1 MAERSFKKEVAKL
14 RLGAGEEF
22 HGEGIL
28 AVTKGLLQAG
38 VSYVGGYQ
46 GAPVSHLIDVLVDS
60 SALLD
65 ELGVHLETCT
75 NEASAAALLGASINY
90 PVRGA
95 VAWKSIVG
103 TNVAADALSNLAS
116 PGVMG
121 GALIVVGEDYG
132 EGASVIQERTHA
144 VAVKSGLWLMDPRPE
159 LGHIVDMVETA
170 FELSEA
176 TNTPVFME
184 LRIRACH
191 MTGAFEARDN
201 RTGTVSRRD
210 RVDGPPRFDYDRL
223 AHPPA
228 TFSQEKLKVEVRRPE
243 AEAFIARRGLNEDFG
258 PAEGEVGILVQGGLY
273 NALIRAMGQHGLTDA
288 HGKPLWPVKALNV
301 VHPLAKDEIKTFC
314 AGKSTVLVVEE
325 GNPEFIENEIGQILR
340 RADIQT
346 RVLGKEVFP
355 TAGEYTIE
363 VLARGLAALRAR
375 LGETPPEALAE
386 RLAKL
391 DAWRD
396 GAREILGGEVPARP
410 PTFCTGCPERPV
422 FTAIKLLEKEIGKVH
437 VAADIGCHALATFA
451 PFSLGNSI
459 LGYGMSLASAAGV
472 GPISKKRPVA
482 IMGDGGF
489 WHNGLVTG
497 VSSSLFNKGD
507 GVLIVMQNGYT
518 SATGI
523 QWLPSSKETR
533 HGTNTGDDRH
543 ASIEETLKHLGVR
556 WLKRI
561 RSYSVDTMRKTLREA
576 MTTEEKG
583 LKVVIAD
590 GECQLARQRRLRGEN
605 ARKRAQGKRLVRT
618 RFGIDDATCTGDHS
632 CIRLSGCPSL
642 SIKPTR
648 DPLRTDPVAT
658 VVDSCVGCG
667 LCGEV
672 AHAAVL
678 CPSFYRAEIVTN
690 ATAWDRLR
698 QRVGRAVIGWLQNRH
713 RDLAPRGLAQAEPAE

>member
-1 MAERSFKKEVAKL
+1 MAERSFKNEVLKL
-14 RLGAGEEF
+14 RAGAGETF

-28 AVTKGLLQAG
+28 AVTKGLLQSG

-60 SALLD
+60 SDLLD

-103 TNVAADALSNLAS
+103 TNVASDALSNLAS
-116 PGVMG
+116 AGVMG

-144 VAVKSGLWLMDPRPE
+144 IALKSGIWLMDPRPD
-159 LGHIVDMVETA
+159 LGHIVDMVETS
-170 FELSEA
+170 FELSER

-191 MTGAFEARDN
+191 VTGEFEARDN
-201 RTGTVSRRD
+201 REGAVSRKNRAS
-210 RVDGPPRFDYDRL
+210 GPPKFDYARL

-228 TFSQEKLKVEVRRPE
+228 TFNQEKLKVEVRRPE
-243 AEAFIARRGLNEDFG
+243 AERFIIDRKLNEDMG
-258 PAEGEVGILVQGGLY
+258 PSAGDTGILIQGGLY
-273 NALIRAMGQHGLTDA
+273 NALMRAMHHHGLTDQA
-288 HGKPLWPVKALNV
+288 GQPIWPVKVLNV
-301 VHPLAKDEIKTFC
+301 VHPLVKDEIRAFC
-314 AGKSTVLVVEE
+314 QGKSHVLVVEE
-325 GNPEFIENEIGQILR
+325 GNPEFIEEEINTILR

-346 RVLGKEVFP
+346 RLYGKEVFP
-355 TAGEYTIE
+355 VAGEYTIE
-363 VLARGLAALRAR
+363 ALTRGLQAMRKRIDEVVLLSLEQR
-375 LGETPPEALAE
+375 LDS
-386 RLAKL
+386 L
-391 DAWRD
+391 DAWRAGSLD
-396 GAREILGGEVPARP
+396 LLGGSVPERP

-422 FTAIKLLEKEIGKVH
+422 FTAIKLLERDIGKIH

-472 GPISKKRPVA
+472 GPISEKRPIA

-507 GVLIVMQNGYT
+507 GVLIIMQNGYT

-523 QWLPSSKETR
+523 QWLPSSEETR
-533 HGTNTGDDRH
+533 HGTNLGGESH
-543 ASIEETLKHLGVR
+543 ANIEKTLKSLGVR
-556 WLKRI
+556 WLRRI
-561 RSYSVDTMRKTLREA
+561 RSYSVETMRSTLHEA
-576 MTTEEKG
+576 MTTDKPG

-590 GECQLARQRRLRGEN
+590 GECQLARQRRLRSET
-605 ARKRAQGKRLVRT
+605 AKKRAEGKRMVRV
-618 RFGIDDATCTGDHS
+618 RYGIDDETCTGDHS

-667 LCGEV
+667 HCGEV

-678 CPSFYRAEIVTN
+678 CPSFYRTEIVEN
-690 ATAWDRLR
+690 PNRWDEMRS
-698 QRVGRAVIGWLQNRH
+698 RVSRSIICWLQSRH
-713 RDLAPRGLAQAEPAE
+713 SDLRPAATTPEPAE

>member
-14 RLGAGEEF
+14 RLGAGEAF

-60 SALLD
+60 AELLD

-144 VAVKSGLWLMDPRPE
+144 MAVKSGLWLIDPRPE

-170 FELSEA
+170 FDLSEA

-201 RTGTVSRRD
+201 RKGRVSRLD
-210 RVDGPPRFDYDRL
+210 RVAGPPEFDYARL

-228 TFSQEKLKVEVRRPE
+228 TFNQEKLKVEVRRPE
-243 AEAFIARRGLNEDFG
+243 AEAFITRHGLNEDFG
-258 PAEGEVGILVQGGLY
+258 PADGDVGILIQGGLY
-273 NALIRAMGQHGLTDA
+273 NALVRAMSQHGLTDA
-288 HGKPLWPVKALNV
+288 AGKPLWPVKALNV
-301 VHPLAKDEIKTFC
+301 VHPLANEEITAFC

-325 GNPEFIENEIGQILR
+325 GNPEFIEQEVASILR

-346 RVLGKEVFP
+346 RVLGKDVFP
-355 TAGEYTIE
+355 AAGEYTIE
-363 VLARGLAALRAR
+363 VLARGLMRLRDRLGDTVPTALGDRLAR
-375 LGETPPEALAE
+375 LDDWRAEAH
-386 RLAKL
+386 
-391 DAWRD
+391 D
-396 GAREILGGEVPARP
+396 ILGGEVPARP
-410 PTFCTGCPERPV
+410 PSFCTGCPERPV

-437 VAADIGCHALATFA
+437 IAADIGCHALATFA

-472 GPISKKRPVA
+472 GPISEKRPVA

-523 QWLPSSKETR
+523 QWLPSSRETR

-561 RSYSVDTMRKTLREA
+561 RSYSVETMRKTLREA
-576 MTTEEKG
+576 MTTDEKG

-618 RFGIDDATCTGDHS
+618 RYGIDDATCTGDHS

-658 VVDSCVGCG
+658 VIDSCVGCG

-690 ATAWDRLR
+690 ATRWDRLR

-713 RDLAPRGLAQAEPAE
+713 RDLAPQGLARAEPAE